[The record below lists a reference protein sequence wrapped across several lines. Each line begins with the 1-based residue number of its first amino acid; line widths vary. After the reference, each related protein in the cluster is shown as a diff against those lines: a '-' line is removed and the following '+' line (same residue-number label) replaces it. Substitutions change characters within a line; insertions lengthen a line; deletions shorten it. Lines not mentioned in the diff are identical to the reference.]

1 MRKQG
6 ATVATGRSIV
16 IGDVHGCADELD
28 ALLKECAVAPGDD
41 VVLVGD
47 VIAKGPASREV
58 LARMRDEGIRS
69 VRGNHDAHLL
79 RWKQARDSGVPM
91 VRSSPTHSA
100 LAETFDEADWAVLAG
115 LPLYLRLPEHE
126 ALVVHAGL
134 VPQIPIEQ
142 QQPVMLMNLRS
153 IRPDGSGSK
162 KPNDGELWGKLWLG
176 PELVLFGHH
185 AGAGLQVYPHAIGL
199 DTGCV
204 YGGKLSACIL
214 PERHIVSVPARRQY
228 APITSEP
235 AT

>member
-1 MRKQG
+1 M
-6 ATVATGRSIV
+6 TTGRSIV

-28 ALLKECAVAPGDD
+28 ALLKECQAEPGDD

-47 VIAKGPASREV
+47 LIAKGPASREV
-58 LARMRDEGIRS
+58 LARVRAEGFRS
-69 VRGNHDAHLL
+69 VRGNHDAHVL
-79 RWKQARDSGVPM
+79 RWKEALDARVEPMRLSDS
-91 VRSSPTHSA
+91 HA
-100 LAETFDEADWAVLAG
+100 QLAASFDEADWALLRS
-115 LPLYLRLPEHE
+115 LPFYIRLPEHE

-142 QQPVMLMNLRS
+142 QEPALLMNLRS
-153 IRPDGSGSK
+153 IRADGSGSK
-162 KPNDGELWGKLWLG
+162 RPYDGELWGKLWLG

-204 YGGKLSACIL
+204 YGGKLTACIL
-214 PERHIVSVPARRQY
+214 PERHFVSVPARRAY
-228 APITSEP
+228 SPITRES

>member
-1 MRKQG
+1 
-6 ATVATGRSIV
+6 V

-28 ALLKECAVAPGDD
+28 ALLKECSQETGDD

-47 VIAKGPASREV
+47 LIAKGPASREV
-58 LARMRDEGIRS
+58 LARMRDEGLRS
-69 VRGNHDAHLL
+69 VRGNHDAHMV
-79 RWKQARDSGVPM
+79 RWKEAQDAGVPM
-91 VRSSPTHSA
+91 TRTSPSHTA
-100 LAETFDEADWAVLAG
+100 LALTFDEADWAVLRS

-142 QQPVMLMNLRS
+142 QEPAMLMNLRS
-153 IRPDGSGSK
+153 IRADGSGSK
-162 KPNDGELWGKLWLG
+162 KPDDGVLWGNLWLG

-185 AGAGLQVYPHAIGL
+185 AGAGLQMYPHAIGL

-228 APITSEP
+228 SPITNES